1 MLIKDFRDKN
11 CQLIMLR
18 PNPDI
23 LNSIQ
28 SLSHKQI
35 LTARD
40 EIDLITILKEFK
52 EFVTQN
58 ANVEIEASNGKMI
71 SETTNELVS
80 TWL

>member
-1 MLIKDFRDKN
+1 MLAKDFRNNN

-23 LNSIQ
+23 LKSIQ

-35 LTARD
+35 LIARN
-40 EIDLITILKEFK
+40 EIDLITILKELK
-52 EFVTQN
+52 NVIPN
-58 ANVEIEASNGKMI
+58 ANEIEALNSKINP
-71 SETTNELVS
+71 ETTNEFVS

>member
-1 MLIKDFRDKN
+1 MLAKDFRNNN

-23 LNSIQ
+23 LKSIQ

-35 LTARD
+35 LIARN
-40 EIDLITILKEFK
+40 EIDLITILKELK
-52 EFVTQN
+52 NVIPN
-58 ANVEIEASNGKMI
+58 ANEIEALNSKINPEM
-71 SETTNELVS
+71 TNEFVS